1 MTEFGHFID
10 GTTIAGTRHFP
21 VRNPA
26 NGAILGHAPL
36 ADAATLDAAVA
47 AAARAFASW
56 SATPDADRAAA
67 VSRIADAIE
76 RHAEELARLLTTEQ
90 GKPLNGTGSRFE
102 VQGAIGWTRYTAS
115 LALAPEVIQDN
126 AAGRIEL
133 HRRPIGV
140 VGSITPWNWPLM
152 IAVWHFVPAIRAGNT
167 VVLKP
172 SPLTPLSTL
181 RMIEI
186 AGAVL
191 PPGVLNVVTGDD
203 TLGPLMT
210 AHPGIA
216 KIAFT
221 GSSATGRKVMES
233 ASATL
238 KRLTLELGGNDA
250 GIVLPDA
257 DPAAIAEGL
266 FWGAFI
272 NSGQTCAALK
282 RLYVHDDI
290 YDAVCDALVDYAASV
305 PLGDGAGEDN
315 LLGPLQNEA
324 QFAKVARFVDEARA
338 AGARVLTG
346 GAPSGGAGYFYPVT
360 LVADAREGMRLVDE
374 EQFGTALPIIRY
386 SDVEDAIAR
395 ANASENGLGGSVW
408 SSDRARAKAVAAR
421 LECGT
426 AWINKHGAIQPD
438 VPFGGVKHSG
448 IGTSFGRQGLEE
460 FTTIQI
466 VND

>member
-1 MTEFGHFID
+1 MGEYHHLID
-10 GTTIAGTRHFP
+10 GNRVAAARYLP

-26 NGAILGHAPL
+26 TGDIVGEAPV
-36 ADAATLDAAVA
+36 ADVEALDFAVA
-47 AAARAFASW
+47 AATRAFRSW
-56 SATPDADRAAA
+56 SLTSDADRAAA

-76 RHAEELARLLTTEQ
+76 SHAEELAQLLTAEQ
-90 GKPLNGTGSRFE
+90 GKPLNGLGSRFE
-102 VQGAIGWTRYTAS
+102 LQGAVGWTRHSAA

-126 AAGRIEL
+126 EAGHIEL

-152 IAVWHFVPAIRAGNT
+152 IAIWHIVPAIRTGNT
-167 VVLKP
+167 VVIKP

-181 RMIEI
+181 RMVDII
-186 AGAVL
+186 AAVL
-191 PPGVLNVVTGDD
+191 PAGVVNAIGDD
-203 TLGPLMT
+203 GSVGAMMT

-257 DPAAIAEGL
+257 DPEAIAEGL

-272 NSGQTCAALK
+272 NGGQTCAALK
-282 RLYVHDDI
+282 RLYVHDSI
-290 YDAVCDALVDYAASV
+290 YDATCDALSRYAATV
-305 PLGDGAGEDN
+305 AMGDGSDEQVQ
-315 LLGPLQNEA
+315 LGPLQNEA
-324 QFAKVARFVDEARA
+324 QFAKVRRYVDEARN

-346 GAPSGGAGYFYPVT
+346 GEAAEGLGYFYPVT
-360 LVADAREGMRLVDE
+360 LVADAHEGMALVDQ

-386 SDVEDAIAR
+386 HDVEDAIAR

-408 SSDRARAKAVAAR
+408 SSDRARARAVAAR
-421 LECGT
+421 LQCGT
-426 AWINKHGAIQPD
+426 AWVNKHGAIQPD
-438 VPFGGVKHSG
+438 VPFGGVKASG
-448 IGTSFGRQGLEE
+448 IGTSFGRQGMEE

-466 VND
+466 VSD